1 MHVVV
6 IVALA
11 ALLGALTVVLAVSVR
26 RENAAAAVNAAV
38 SLVVAVVA
46 VAAAAGFTVG
56 SRGFVAPELALWAAV
71 AGLLHAIGMLGPYDS
86 VWWWDHLTHALSA
99 ALLTALVY
107 AALLVAYGDTA
118 SSTVV
123 AGAAVGYTVLA
134 GVCWELGELVAR
146 AVADR
151 YDVEPVLVHYGRRD
165 TALDLVFD
173 VVGAVLVVGLD
184 VRLFVDL
191 AATAPTVTRQLL
203 VWSVVAIVAASVL
216 MTLGLVARHRASPE

>member
-1 MHVVV
+1 S
-6 IVALA
+6 A
-11 ALLGALTVVLAVSVR
+11 ARTLRPPST
-26 RENAAAAVNAAV
+26 AAV

-46 VAAAAGFTVG
+46 VAAAAGFTVRVARVP
-56 SRGFVAPELALWAAV
+56 SRRNSALWAAV